1 MIHSLFL
8 FRNSWCML
16 WRGNFS
22 KNLQKTILFPN
33 ESFLKLKVD
42 VFLAALQVCLEV
54 ESRAFLTLHIED

>member
-1 MIHSLFL
+1 
-8 FRNSWCML
+8 ML